1 MEWKRKEVWAVVMIM
16 FLCNQVL
23 LGVPTF
29 QAYIDGGTADD
40 IGLDHDTWFT
50 NNSTFNLIVVGA
62 FGPKT
67 ASLSE
72 VTLVLSVPQEE
83 IGTVNISGGG
93 GATLLTT
100 TTSTPYGNNPNG
112 NADVDLLSDVSG
124 SDGYLTKGALP
135 SSFNNHYPFQ
145 NTVSDFLLY
154 SIDDFSNI
162 GGIHN
167 YNADDGTI
175 SAEGDGEEKMF
186 NVEITDFSR
195 VHFDVYG
202 YESKTNGKSSWQINP
217 ASHDSTYLI
226 PAPGALMLSSIGIG
240 FVGWLRRRRT
250 L

>member
-1 MEWKRKEVWAVVMIM
+1 MKLRGKKACAFVMII
-16 FLCNQVL
+16 FLCNQAL

-29 QAYIDGGTADD
+29 QVYIDGGTADD
-40 IGLDHDTWFT
+40 VGLDHDTWFT
-50 NNSTFNLIVVGA
+50 YSSPFDLIVVGA

-67 ASLSE
+67 ASLTE
-72 VTLVLSVPQEE
+72 GTLVLSVPQGES
-83 IGTVNISGGG
+83 GTIDISGG
-93 GATLLTT
+93 AMLLTA

-124 SDGYLTKGALP
+124 NDGYLTKGALP
-135 SSFNNHYPFQ
+135 SNFNNHYPFQ

-175 SAEGDGEEKMF
+175 SAEGSGEEKVF
-186 NVEITDFSR
+186 NVSITGFSR

-202 YESKTNGKSSWQINP
+202 YESKTKGQSSWQINP
-217 ASHDSTYLI
+217 GSHDSTYLI
-226 PAPGALMLSSIGIG
+226 PAPSTLVLGLIG
-240 FVGWLRRRRT
+240 VGLVNRLRRRRT
-250 L
+250 I